1 MGVYVRRTQAPFRM
15 QGVCTFYPTPES
27 SLGLSRSVP
36 NPIFPLCLSDLS
48 HSKWVFLVLEL
59 RVKGFHGLSPA
70 SVTRPNVS
78 EAQLGRVCRSPFPF
92 VLSSSLTWTPRF
104 SRCASSAATPA
115 PAPAPV
121 GSPAWNLRS
130 FSCAFLSC
138 LSLYESMEVACVLH
152 VLSREDSL
160 LCGLSPTLYGPRVV
174 AWPPHLHSPLSCL
187 CCCPVPPGR
196 TAQPLSVDAGWVP
209 GAQPVSGPSP
219 ARAPVQEDPGAGGSA
234 SRQAESPLWTLCPE
248 C

>member
-1 MGVYVRRTQAPFRM
+1 MNLLGVYVRRTQAPFRM

-59 RVKGFHGLSPA
+59 RVKGFHGLSLA

-115 PAPAPV
+115 PAPRPCWQPSVEPPVLFLCVSILPVPVRKHGGCMCASRAFAGRFPAVWPVAHSVWAPSCGVASAFAQPPVLFVLLPCASWPNRPASQRGCWV
-121 GSPAWNLRS
+121 GSGCSTGQWSIPRQ
-130 FSCAFLSC
+130 
-138 LSLYESMEVACVLH
+138 
-152 VLSREDSL
+152 
-160 LCGLSPTLYGPRVV
+160 SPSAGGPR
-174 AWPPHLHSPLSCL
+174 
-187 CCCPVPPGR
+187 
-196 TAQPLSVDAGWVP
+196 
-209 GAQPVSGPSP
+209 
-219 ARAPVQEDPGAGGSA
+219 
-234 SRQAESPLWTLCPE
+234 SRRFCQQTG
-248 C
+248 